1 MSSDAASGSV
11 PFDGVPEQSADL
23 PGGAG
28 QAFDGDPWDAEVAD
42 ALGDAVSAN
51 WFSAEIENVNASDW
65 EADAAQI
72 WADDDGE
79 GAGDADAGL
88 GMDFSL

>member
-1 MSSDAASGSV
+1 MSSDAASGHV
-11 PFDGVPEQSADL
+11 PVDDGPEQPA
-23 PGGAG
+23 GAG
-28 QAFDGDPWDAEVAD
+28 QALDGDLWNDDEVAD

-72 WADDDGE
+72 WDGDDGDS
-79 GAGDADAGL
+79 AGDADAGL
-88 GMDFSL
+88 GLDFSL